1 MNWDDLRYALA
12 VADAGSL
19 SAAAAEMGVNASTVL
34 RRIAALEHATG
45 VRLFTRDQTGYQL
58 TREGAGLIAALAP
71 VRDRIEAVVRGI
83 SPDAP
88 GIEAVVRMAAPSSFA
103 HAFIAP
109 RLSQFRASHPQLS
122 IQICTT
128 DGAAPE
134 RLGTLDLALIYG
146 RPVQGDMLIRKLAQV
161 GYGLYGAP
169 ELLARHRIARP
180 RIDLAGLPLIGF
192 ADDDLSP
199 GPAEWLARA
208 GLQSLSVLRS
218 SDASC
223 RFAAALSGL
232 GFAALPCFLAADVTG
247 LTRICGPETA
257 GSVELWLASHKQVRH
272 MSTLQAMADF
282 LVELTR
288 DRRER
293 LAGLS

>member
-19 SAAAAEMGVNASTVL
+19 SAAAAKMGVNASTVL
-34 RRIAALEHATG
+34 RRIAALEHAAG
-45 VRLFTRDQTGYQL
+45 VRLFDRDQTGYQL
-58 TREGAGLIAALAP
+58 TREGAGLIAALGP
-71 VRDRIEAVVRGI
+71 IQDRIEGIVRGFA
-83 SPDAP
+83 PDAP
-88 GIEAVVRMAAPSSFA
+88 GNEAVVRMAAPSALA

-109 RLSQFRASHPQLS
+109 RLHQFRALHPQLS
-122 IQICTT
+122 IQISVT

-134 RLGTLDLALIYG
+134 KLGTVDLALIYG
-146 RPVQGDMLIRKLAQV
+146 RPAHGDMLIRKLAQV
-161 GYGLYGAP
+161 GYGLYGVP
-169 ELLARHRIARP
+169 ELLARHRVARP
-180 RIDLAGLPLIGF
+180 ELNLAGLPVIGF
-192 ADDDLSP
+192 AEDDLSP
-199 GPAEWLARA
+199 GPAEWLASA
-208 GLQSLSVLRS
+208 GRQGLSVLRS
-218 SDASC
+218 SNASC

-247 LTRICGPETA
+247 LTRVCGPEIA

-272 MSTLQAMADF
+272 MSRLQAVADF
-282 LVELTR
+282 LVELAR